1 MTTVDL
7 ELEIG
12 RNGGD
17 GYPVLARSGN
27 EVATTRLTVTSVE
40 PDRQLA
46 MLRSTVLTSSTEA
59 GPEVDKDQQHMRE
72 LGTELFETLF
82 AGDVREL
89 YAAGRRRADE
99 QDSPMR
105 LVLRVHPPEL
115 ARLPWEFLFDPARR
129 DYLGLS
135 LSLVRYPELLAPRQ
149 PLRTTGPLRVLGMVI
164 GADQDSGQA
173 EQERQR
179 LHEALAGLE
188 RDGLVELGWVD
199 GSTAGDLEAALD
211 RGPWHSFHAVSI
223 EGQDGGG
230 DVSRL
235 LADHDTMRI
244 VVLDAHGTGPGTD
257 SEGFAGMADALLRQG
272 TAAVVAMQFAVTEA
286 ASIAFAQPFY
296 LSVAGGLPVDVGVM
310 RARRAVRLAN
320 KDTLEWGTPVLYLR
334 ASDGQIFQAA
344 TASGQAEGSTSTS
357 RPDPR
362 YAQALDAF
370 WAQQWD
376 QAIAL
381 LEEFL
386 DDHPDHPD
394 AVTRLTEARHE
405 QELAGR
411 YAQACA
417 AADAADWES
426 AIAGFAV
433 VAEADPINLEAR
445 DRLEQAC
452 REQAA
457 SESALPA
464 APRLARYP
472 RAGQILHSGKEV
484 NAVAFSPDGQWLA
497 TAGRKNIAQVWD
509 TTNGQ
514 EMLSVGSKAWRR
526 SMEAVEFSPDG
537 QWLATAGDDGTAR
550 IWDATSGEELLTVT
564 HEAEMWGVAFSPDGR
579 RLATVGD
586 DGTARIWDATSGE
599 ELLTV
604 THDNWV
610 RGVAFSPDGCW
621 LATACVDRAA
631 RIWDVA
637 DGEESV
643 TVTHDSLITAVAFSP
658 DGEWLATA
666 GDDGTARIWDAT
678 IGLESVCVTH
688 NAPVT
693 GVVFSPDSSWLATA
707 SQDGTARVWD
717 VTSGQELATVRH
729 ADLVWAVAFSPDGS
743 WLATG
748 SADKTARL
756 WPLLSE
762 PEEAASAQGT
772 DEAASAEGTADRG
785 EVGDAQMGADEGL

>member
-1 MTTVDL
+1 MTTVYL

-12 RNGGD
+12 RNSGD
-17 GYPVLARSGN
+17 GYPVLARSGK
-27 EVATTRLTVTSVE
+27 EVATTRLPVTSIE

-59 GPEVDKDQQHMRE
+59 GPEADKDQQHMRE
-72 LGTELFETLF
+72 LGTELFEPLF
-82 AGDVREL
+82 AGDVRDL
-89 YAAGRRRADE
+89 YTASLQRAHE
-99 QDSPMR
+99 QDSTMR

-115 ARLPWEFLFDPARR
+115 ARLPWEYLFDPLRR
-129 DYLGLS
+129 DYLGLRV
-135 LSLVRYPELLAPRQ
+135 SLVRYPEMLAPRQ

-164 GADQDSGQA
+164 GADQDSGQV

-179 LHEALAGLE
+179 LHEALAGLD

-199 GSTAGDLEAALD
+199 GFTAGDLVAALD
-211 RGPWHSFHAVSI
+211 RGPWHGFHAVSI
-223 EGQDGGG
+223 EGQQGGD

-235 LADHDTMRI
+235 LADHHTMRM
-244 VVLDAHGTGPGTD
+244 VVLDARGTGPGTD
-257 SEGFAGMADALLRQG
+257 SEGFAGIAGALLRQG
-272 TAAVVAMQFAVTEA
+272 IPAVVAMQFAVTEA
-286 ASIAFAQPFY
+286 TSIAFAQPFY
-296 LSVAGGLPVDVGVM
+296 LSVAAGLPVDVGVV
-310 RARRAVRLAN
+310 RARRAVRLAS

-334 ASDGQIFQAA
+334 APDGQIFQAA
-344 TASGQAEGSTSTS
+344 AASDQAEGSTSTP

-376 QAIAL
+376 QAIEL
-381 LEEFL
+381 LQEFL
-386 DDHPDHPD
+386 DHYPDHPD
-394 AVTRLTEARHE
+394 AAARLTQARHE

-417 AADAADWES
+417 AAEAAEWES

-433 VAEADPINLEAR
+433 VAEADPVNLEAR

-457 SESALPA
+457 QALLEAHQEQSAADSALPA
-464 APRLARYP
+464 VPRLARHP

-514 EMLSVGSKAWRR
+514 EMLSVGSKVWRR
-526 SMEAVEFSPDG
+526 SMEAVAFSQDG

-564 HEAEMWGVAFSPDGR
+564 HKAEMWGVAFSPDGR
-579 RLATVGD
+579 WLATAGD
-586 DGTARIWDATSGE
+586 DCTARIWDATSGE

-610 RGVAFSPDGCW
+610 RGVAFSPD
-621 LATACVDRAA
+621 
-631 RIWDVA
+631 
-637 DGEESV
+637 
-643 TVTHDSLITAVAFSP
+643 
-658 DGEWLATA
+658 
-666 GDDGTARIWDAT
+666 
-678 IGLESVCVTH
+678 
-688 NAPVT
+688 
-693 GVVFSPDSSWLATA
+693 
-707 SQDGTARVWD
+707 
-717 VTSGQELATVRH
+717 
-729 ADLVWAVAFSPDGS
+729 
-743 WLATG
+743 
-748 SADKTARL
+748 
-756 WPLLSE
+756 
-762 PEEAASAQGT
+762 
-772 DEAASAEGTADRG
+772 
-785 EVGDAQMGADEGL
+785 